1 MRLEH
6 APKSESYGVDESYN
20 KRRED
25 FASDREYDDFL
36 EEVEDITF
44 NLLNDIDV
52 EKTEAR
58 MREYT
63 NKNSAAIAANK
74 KKAAKELEMDAKR
87 DEKEKH
93 EREERRRMIEEYDER
108 EAREAARVQ
117 AEVVQA
123 LVRLLLCAL
132 CPLPSVYVLTRHISL
147 FTAPETP
154 YTSQEPRLPHRR
166 FPSLLA

>member
-1 MRLEH
+1 MDGL
-6 APKSESYGVDESYN
+6 YGHTDGSYN

-25 FASDREYDDFL
+25 FASDRQYDDFL

-52 EKTEAR
+52 EQTEAR

-63 NKNSAAIAANK
+63 NKNSATIAANK

-87 DEKEKH
+87 DEKEKN
-93 EREERRRMIEEYDER
+93 EREERRKMIEEYDEK

-123 LVRLLLCAL
+123 LVSHLCA
-132 CPLPSVYVLTRHISL
+132 SW
-147 FTAPETP
+147 
-154 YTSQEPRLPHRR
+154 TS
-166 FPSLLA
+166 

>member
-1 MRLEH
+1 MSCALERLSWNGLCDH
-6 APKSESYGVDESYN
+6 TDGSYN

-25 FASDREYDDFL
+25 FASDRQYDDFL

-52 EKTEAR
+52 EQTEAR

-63 NKNSAAIAANK
+63 NKNSATIAANK

-93 EREERRRMIEEYDER
+93 EREERRKMIEEYDEK
-108 EAREAARVQ
+108 EARETARVQ

-123 LVRLLLCAL
+123 LVSHLCA
-132 CPLPSVYVLTRHISL
+132 SW
-147 FTAPETP
+147 
-154 YTSQEPRLPHRR
+154 TS
-166 FPSLLA
+166 